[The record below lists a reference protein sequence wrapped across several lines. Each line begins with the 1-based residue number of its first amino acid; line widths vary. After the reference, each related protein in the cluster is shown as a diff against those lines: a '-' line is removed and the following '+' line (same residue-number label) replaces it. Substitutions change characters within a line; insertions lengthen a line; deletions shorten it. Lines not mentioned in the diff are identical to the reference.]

1 MPAAIRTGGI
11 ACAAFALVW
20 ANACGWKSQQSVHAA
35 SPNTRLGFSSRSIV
49 QERAAETKYTAQLST
64 ESISEFHRT
73 ITRRPHMAGTPASM
87 AVAETIRKGL
97 EAAGLQT
104 QVHEFQVYL
113 STPRSIS
120 VELVEPARLPLSV
133 REPANSEDPDSS
145 NPELVPAFVAY
156 SASGEVQAPV
166 VYVNYGLPPDY
177 AKVEAAGVDVRGK
190 IVMARYARSHRAVKI
205 HTAQEHGA
213 AAIIIYSDPADD
225 GYTKGLTW
233 PEGPWRADF
242 QSQDGNGKYSWFW
255 HGDPLSPGVGAR
267 ADSKVLDPAT
277 APTLPKIPA
286 IVLSY
291 KEATKI
297 LAQLRGPGVPSGFQG
312 ALPFAYRSGPGP
324 AVVHMNVQMD
334 ASRRPIHDIIAT
346 IPGRNPDRWVVLGT
360 HHDAWTFGGMDP
372 GSGTSGVYETARSL
386 AALAKQG
393 WTPERSIVFAFWDAE
408 EPGLVGSTEYA
419 EAFEH
424 ELRQKAVAYIN
435 TDLFMQGHFFGGG
448 TPSLRDFIIQVTQDV
463 PALNGHGSVYD
474 EWRAERKG
482 PKNSEVELAA
492 LGSGADFVAF
502 QDYLGLPTLSL
513 QYDFEGS
520 YGAYHSNY
528 DSRYYVEHFSDPG
541 FHVARTLAQ
550 VFGVIVMRLA
560 DSAVLPY
567 RYSHY
572 AHKISDFLDDASS
585 WAVDDAGHQFIKL
598 NLESSKALAGEI
610 ATRSSALEKRIDENV
625 ESGRWPDA
633 STAALNDRLTHLEQ
647 DLLDESQS
655 PAEHWYRHVIYGW
668 NIYSLY
674 DGQPLPGL
682 AEAIRLKDPAR
693 VAKETARIENALRR
707 MLAELRQAGG

>member
-1 MPAAIRTGGI
+1 MTRASFRPWAV
-11 ACAAFALVW
+11 ACAAFALVFTT
-20 ANACGWKSQQSVHAA
+20 ACGWRWQQSAQAA
-35 SPNTRLGFSSRSIV
+35 SPDARLGFSSRAIV
-49 QERAAETKYTAQLST
+49 QERNAEAKYTAELST
-64 ESISEFHRT
+64 DSISQFHRT
-73 ITRRPHMAGTPASM
+73 ITKRPHMAGTPASM
-87 AVAETIRKGL
+87 AVAETIRQGL
-97 EAAGLQT
+97 ESAGLQT
-104 QVHEFQVYL
+104 EVHEFQVYL

-120 VELVEPARLPLSV
+120 VELVEPTREPLNV
-133 REPANSEDPDSS
+133 REPANPLDPDSA

-225 GYTKGLTW
+225 GYAKGLTW

-267 ADSKVLDPAT
+267 ADSKVLDPAN

-286 IVLSY
+286 IVLSS
-291 KEATKI
+291 KEAAKI
-297 LAQLRGPGVPSGFQG
+297 LGQLRGPGVPAGFQG
-312 ALPFAYRSGPGP
+312 ALPFAYRLGAGP

-334 ASRRPIHDIIAT
+334 ASRRPIRDIVAKLR
-346 IPGRNPDRWVVLGT
+346 GRNPDRWVVLGT

-372 GSGTSGVYETARSL
+372 GSGTSAVYETARAL

-408 EPGLVGSTEYA
+408 EPGLIGSTEYA

-448 TPSLRDFIIQVTQDV
+448 TPSLRDFLVQVTKDV
-463 PALNGHGSVYD
+463 PALSGKGTVYD
-474 EWRAERKG
+474 EWRAEHKG
-482 PKNSEVELAA
+482 PKNLEVELAA

-502 QDYLGLPTLSL
+502 QDYLGLPTLSV
-513 QYDFEGS
+513 QYDFDGS

-550 VFGVIVMRLA
+550 VFGVTVMRLA
-560 DSAVLPY
+560 DAAVLPY

-572 AHKISDFLDDASS
+572 AHKISEFLDDAGT
-585 WAVDDAGHQFIKL
+585 WGVVTL
-598 NLESSKALAGEI
+598 NLDSAKMLATEI
-610 ATRSSALEKRIDENV
+610 TTRSTALERRIDENV

-633 STAALNDRLTHLEQ
+633 STPSLNDRLTHLEQ
-647 DLLDESQS
+647 DLLDESGS

-693 VAKETARIENALRR
+693 VAQEIARIENALRR

>member
-1 MPAAIRTGGI
+1 LIISLRPRAV
-11 ACAAFALVW
+11 ACAALACAFST
-20 ANACGWKSQQSVHAA
+20 ACGWKSQQSVHAA
-35 SPNTRLGFSSRSIV
+35 SPDARLGFSSRSIAK
-49 QERAAETKYTAQLST
+49 ERDAEAKYTAQLST
-64 ESISEFHRT
+64 DSISQFHRT
-73 ITRRPHMAGTPASM
+73 ITKRPHMAGTRASM
-87 AVAETIRKGL
+87 AVAEAIRKGL
-97 EAAGLQT
+97 ESAGLQT
-104 QVHEFQVYL
+104 EVHEFQVYL

-120 VELVEPARLPLSV
+120 VELVEPTKEAINV
-133 REPANSEDPDSS
+133 REPANPLDPDSA
-145 NPELVPAFVAY
+145 NTELAPAFVAY

-177 AKVEAAGVDVRGK
+177 ARVEAAGIDVRGK

-225 GYTKGLTW
+225 GYAKGLTW
-233 PEGPWRADF
+233 PKGPWRADF

-267 ADSKVLDPAT
+267 ADSKVLDPA
-277 APTLPKIPA
+277 AVPTLPRIPA
-286 IVLSY
+286 LVLSY
-291 KEATKI
+291 KEAAKI
-297 LAQLRGPGVPSGFQG
+297 LVQLRGPGVPTAFQG
-312 ALPFAYRSGPGP
+312 ALPFPYRLGAGP
-324 AVVHMNVQMD
+324 AVVHLNVQMY
-334 ASRRPIHDIIAT
+334 ASRRPIRDIIARL
-346 IPGRNPDRWVVLGT
+346 PGRNPDRWVVLGT

-393 WTPERSIVFAFWDAE
+393 WTPDRSIVFAFWDAE
-408 EPGLVGSTEYA
+408 EPGLIGSTEYA

-448 TPSLRDFIIQVTQDV
+448 TPSLRDFMIQVTQDV
-463 PALNGHGSVYD
+463 PALSGKGSVYD
-474 EWRAERKG
+474 EWRAEPKG

-541 FHVARTLAQ
+541 FRVARTLAQ
-550 VFGVIVMRLA
+550 VFGVTVMRLA

-572 AHKISDFLDDASS
+572 AHRISSFLDDAGT
-585 WAVDDAGHQFIKL
+585 WGDLKL
-598 NLESSKALAGEI
+598 NLENSKALATEI
-610 ATRSSALEKRIDENV
+610 ATRSAALERRIDENI

-633 STAALNDRLTHLEQ
+633 STGALNDRLTHLEQ
-647 DLLDESQS
+647 DLLDESGS

-693 VAKETARIENALRR
+693 VSQETARIEDALRR
-707 MLAELRQAGG
+707 MLTELRQTGGS

>member
-1 MPAAIRTGGI
+1 VNAA
-11 ACAAFALVW
+11 
-20 ANACGWKSQQSVHAA
+20 NSD
-35 SPNTRLGFSSRSIV
+35 TRLGFSSRSIV
-49 QERAAETKYTAQLST
+49 QERDAEAKYTSHLST
-64 ESISEFHRT
+64 ESISQFHRS
-73 ITRRPHMAGTPASM
+73 ITNRPHIAGTPASM

-97 EAAGLQT
+97 ESFGLET
-104 QVHEFQVYL
+104 EVHEFQVYL
-113 STPRSIS
+113 STPRSIT
-120 VELVEPARLPLSV
+120 VDLVEPVKQPINV
-133 REPANSEDPDSS
+133 REPANSLDPDSA

-156 SASGEVQAPV
+156 SASGDVQAPV

-177 AKVEAAGVDVRGK
+177 AKVEAAGIDVRGK

-225 GYTKGLTW
+225 GYAKGLTW

-267 ADSKVLDPAT
+267 VDSKVLDPAT
-277 APTLPKIPA
+277 APTLPHIPA
-286 IVLSY
+286 VVLSY
-291 KEATKI
+291 KEAAKI
-297 LAQLRGPGVPSGFQG
+297 LTQLHGPGVPAGFQG
-312 ALPFAYRSGPGP
+312 ALPFAYRLGPGP
-324 AVVHMNVQMD
+324 AVVHLNVQMD
-334 ASRRPIHDIIAT
+334 AGRRPIHDIVARL
-346 IPGRNPDRWVVLGT
+346 PGRNSDRWVVLGT

-372 GSGTSGVYETARSL
+372 GSGASGVYETARAL

-393 WTPERSIVFAFWDAE
+393 WTPDRSIVFAFWDAE

-419 EAFEH
+419 EAFER

-448 TPSLRDFIIQVTQDV
+448 TPSLRDFMIQVTRDV
-463 PALNGHGSVYD
+463 PALNGAGSVYD
-474 EWRAERKG
+474 EWRADSWNKH
-482 PKNSEVELAA
+482 PKQHSEVELAA

-513 QYDFEGS
+513 QYDFQGS

-550 VFGVIVMRLA
+550 VFGVTVMRLA

-572 AHKISDFLDDASS
+572 ANKISDFLDDAGS
-585 WAVDDAGHQFIKL
+585 WAVDDAGNQAVKL
-598 NLESSKALAGEI
+598 NLAAAKALAPAKALANEI
-610 ATRSSALEKRIDENV
+610 AARSSALERRIDENI
-625 ESGRWPDA
+625 ENGHWPDA

-647 DLLDESQS
+647 ALLDESGS
-655 PAEHWYRHVIYGW
+655 PAGHWYRHVIYGW

-693 VAKETARIENALRR
+693 VARETVRIESALRR
-707 MLAELRQAGG
+707 MLAELRQAGA